1 MTTPALHQLGPLLEG
16 VEVPPALSA
25 LAQSALRALEAGRPD
40 EAARSLEGAYAADPD
55 PVLAYLLGVAHLAR
69 ADVYRAGPALD
80 AAVVRAPGL
89 WMAHLAR
96 ALVLEVMQDYEAAS
110 DALRR
115 VLQARAEH
123 VGAIA
128 ALARCYN
135 QQGKLDRA
143 EALSRRG
150 LELAPRDADLLSALA
165 DTLRRQDR
173 HGEAVEALRAVLAG
187 DAGHEAAA
195 VALGGSLLRLHRP
208 GEAQSIF
215 EDVLRRNGEST
226 GALAGMAEAL
236 QFEGRL
242 GEAQGYLLR
251 ALAAAPDLGWL
262 HLLHARLQARMGNAA
277 AAENSANMA
286 ATLEPAEPE
295 ALRIGIW
302 ACRELR
308 RFDDSALYAE
318 RLLVLVPDDA
328 EAVAARAVA
337 RVLRGE
343 AAAVLSE
350 LTPRMNGERTPPDVI
365 LALGCAQFALGRPRQ
380 AADLFVQVLRHR
392 ERDTLAQRLVGWA
405 YELVGNPTTDALALL
420 RVRLAEPDVRPLSP
434 QATPGME
441 PRPPAARDAWDDN
454 RVIGRRV
461 TGPIQPIVEVAVN
474 ALLSP
479 DRAPGATPIHGMPAM
494 ARLTPSG
501 GMSVVGAPTPARGM
515 AATRLTAPGT
525 PANAPGGGA
534 GLPNGRVPPGDAP
547 PPRTGT
553 GSLPAIAVA
562 TPAEVQAAST
572 LPASVAGDDDG
583 VESQQGGGEAVSIL
597 THVGERE
604 VSDLREILRR
614 LHRVV
619 SGDASL
625 IGVAVDLERLFED
638 LDQPMVLAI
647 LGPRGAGKTSF
658 VNALIGR
665 EVIPPATSAAHLLR
679 YGRHPVG
686 RILYRDGRIETVRF
700 QDLTGFLA
708 ANAAELTP
716 EVVQLV
722 EILYPIEELTKASIL
737 DVPEASLERRDDP
750 LLADADAI
758 IWLVGVDQPP
768 HHWKDAAR
776 WLAERPMDA
785 IAIVSRV
792 EGHDPTQVEAA
803 VNRARMTLGAAVED
817 VLPVSAKVALHGLR
831 TKNVEELRRAGIAR
845 LHRVLKR
852 QFFLRSA
859 WIKARAGRGR
869 ARTLLAQVVGQVEDR
884 HALLADRATALMA
897 LIEGVALDR
906 ARVRAEIEEDTPPRL
921 QGAIAAA
928 VEQASRDLAE
938 ILRENRG
945 QTGRAHV
952 VRAIRARVEAAVGD
966 AVDRVRETVDAR
978 LETLTDGYLD
988 QLEAVFPTAEDS
1000 PQSQRILGL
1009 RGILDGFRQVLL
1021 EQTFGRHQAYLEGW
1035 VDQSPLDL
1043 LFKDDGFDPTP
1054 AQLAHAL
1061 RTRALRLDA
1070 ARPIRLD
1077 DLAEPLFEGISG
1089 FAEESLAE
1097 LRAAALELTKALRE
1111 PLRAVN
1117 LREEGGA

>member
-1 MTTPALHQLGPLLEG
+1 MTTPALQQLGPLLEG
-16 VEVPPALSA
+16 VEVPAPFAGVVETAMRA
-25 LAQSALRALEAGRPD
+25 LASGRAD
-40 EAARSLEGAYAADPD
+40 EAARSLEGAYAAEQD

-96 ALVLEVMQDYEAAS
+96 ALVLEVMQDFDAAA

-135 QQGKLDRA
+135 HQGKLDRA

-150 LELAPRDADLLSALA
+150 LELAPRDAALLAALA

-173 HGEAVEALRAVLAG
+173 HGEAVEVLRAVLG
-187 DAGHEAAA
+187 VEAGHEDAA

-208 GEAQSIF
+208 GEAQAIF

-236 QFEGRL
+236 QSEGRL

-262 HLLHARLQARMGNAA
+262 HLLHARLQARMNNAA

-286 ATLEPAEPE
+286 ATLEPGEPE

-328 EAVAARAVA
+328 EAIAARALS

-343 AAAVLSE
+343 AASVLSE

-420 RVRLAEPDVRPLSP
+420 RVRLAEPDVRPLV
-434 QATPGME
+434 PGALAGVDV
-441 PRPPAARDAWDDN
+441 RPPVRDAWDDG

-474 ALLSP
+474 ALLAP
-479 DRAPGATPIHGMPAM
+479 DRPPGATPVHGMPAI

-501 GMSVVGAPTPARGM
+501 GMPVVRVHAVGGAPPVPAGVTPGALGGHTGARDARP
-515 AATRLTAPGT
+515 AARP
-525 PANAPGGGA
+525 
-534 GLPNGRVPPGDAP
+534 
-547 PPRTGT
+547 GT

-562 TPAEVQAAST
+562 TPAEVQAAAAT
-572 LPASVAGDDDG
+572 PASAVAPASISGDDDG
-583 VESQQGGGEAVSIL
+583 VESQQGGGEAVSVL

-619 SGDASL
+619 SSDVSL
-625 IGVAVDLERLFED
+625 LGVAIDLERLIED

-768 HHWKDAAR
+768 HHWKDAER

-803 VNRARMTLGAAVED
+803 VNRARMTLGGAVEE

-859 WIKARAGRGR
+859 WIKARAGRAR
-869 ARTLLAQVVGQVEDR
+869 ARKLLAHVVGLVEDR
-884 HALLADRATALMA
+884 HVLLAERATALTA
-897 LIEGVALDR
+897 LVEQVALDR

-921 QGAIAAA
+921 QGAISAA

-945 QTGRAHV
+945 QAGRAHV

-966 AVDRVRETVDAR
+966 AVERVREMVDAR
-978 LETLTDGYLD
+978 LEALTDTYLD
-988 QLEAVFPTAEDS
+988 QLEAVFPPAEDS

-1009 RGILDGFRQVLL
+1009 RGLLDGFRQVLL

-1035 VDQSPLDL
+1035 VDQSPLEL
-1043 LFKDDGFDPTP
+1043 LFEDDGFDPTP

-1061 RTRALRLDA
+1061 RTRALRLES
-1070 ARPIRLD
+1070 ARPVRLD
-1077 DLAEPLFEGISG
+1077 DLAEPLFEGVSG

-1117 LREEGGA
+1117 LREDG

>member
-1 MTTPALHQLGPLLEG
+1 M
-16 VEVPPALSA
+16 
-25 LAQSALRALEAGRPD
+25 AQ
-40 EAARSLEGAYAADPD
+40 
-55 PVLAYLLGVAHLAR
+55 
-69 ADVYRAGPALD
+69 
-80 AAVVRAPGL
+80 
-89 WMAHLAR
+89 LAR
-96 ALVLEVMQDYEAAS
+96 ALVLEIMQDFDAAS

-135 QQGKLDRA
+135 HLGKLDRA

-150 LELAPRDADLLSALA
+150 LELAPRDVDLLSALSE
-165 DTLRRQDR
+165 TLRRQDR
-173 HGEAVEALRAVLAG
+173 HGEAVEVLRTVLAG
-187 DAGHEAAA
+187 EPGHEGAA

-208 GEAQSIF
+208 GEAQAIF

-236 QFEGRL
+236 QAEGRL

-392 ERDTLAQRLVGWA
+392 ERDALAQRLVGWA

-420 RVRLAEPDVRPLSP
+420 RVRLAEPDVRPL
-434 QATPGME
+434 AAMAAPGAE
-441 PRPPAARDAWDDN
+441 ARAAAPRSAWDDG
-454 RVIGRRV
+454 RAIGRRV

-474 ALLSP
+474 ALLAP
-479 DRAPGATPIHGMPAM
+479 DRPPGATPVHGMPAI

-501 GMSVVGAPTPARGM
+501 GMPIVGTASPGRDLPAGRLPPSSTPAGTASTRGAPTE
-515 AATRLTAPGT
+515 
-525 PANAPGGGA
+525 
-534 GLPNGRVPPGDAP
+534 GLPAVRS
-547 PPRTGT
+547 GT
-553 GSLPAIAVA
+553 GSMPAIAVA
-562 TPAEVQAAST
+562 TPAEVQA
-572 LPASVAGDDDG
+572 VANADDEG
-583 VESQQGGGEAVSIL
+583 VESQQGAGEAVSVL

-604 VSDLREILRR
+604 VSDLREVLRR
-614 LHRVV
+614 LHRIV
-619 SGDASL
+619 SADPSL
-625 IGVAVDLERLFED
+625 IAVAVDLERLIED

-708 ANAAELTP
+708 SNAAELTP
-716 EVVQLV
+716 DVVQLV

-792 EGHDPTQVEAA
+792 EGHDPTQVETA
-803 VNRARMTLGAAVED
+803 VSRARMMLGSTVED

-831 TKNVEELRRAGIAR
+831 TQNVEELRRAGIAR

-869 ARTLLAQVVGQVEDR
+869 ARKILAGVVGLVEDR
-884 HALLADRATALMA
+884 HALLVERATALTA
-897 LIEGVALDR
+897 LVEQVALDR

-921 QGAIAAA
+921 QGAITAA
-928 VEQASRDLAE
+928 VEQASRDLTE

-945 QTGRAHV
+945 HAGRPHV
-952 VRAIRARVEAAVGD
+952 SKAIRGRVESAVGD
-966 AVDRVRETVDAR
+966 AVERVREVVDAR
-978 LETLTDGYLD
+978 LEALTDTYLD
-988 QLEAVFPTAEDS
+988 QLEAVFPISEDS

-1035 VDQSPLDL
+1035 VDQSPLHV
-1043 LFKDDGFDPTP
+1043 LFDEDDAFDPTP
-1054 AQLAHAL
+1054 AQLALAL

-1111 PLRAVN
+1111 PLRAMN
-1117 LREEGGA
+1117 LREDGGP

>member
-1 MTTPALHQLGPLLEG
+1 MTPPALYQLGPLLDG
-16 VEVPPALSA
+16 VEVPPALAA
-25 LAQSALRALEAGRPD
+25 LAHSALRTLEAGRFD
-40 EAARSLEGAYAADPD
+40 EAARTLEVAYAADSD

-80 AAVVRAPGL
+80 AAVLGAPGL
-89 WMAHLAR
+89 LMAHLAR
-96 ALVLEVMQDYEAAS
+96 ALVLEVMQDFDSAS
-110 DALRR
+110 EALRR
-115 VLQARAEH
+115 VLQSRAEH

-135 QQGKLDRA
+135 HQGKLDRA

-150 LELAPRDADLLSALA
+150 LELAPRDPALLLALA
-165 DTLRRQDR
+165 ESLRHQDR
-173 HGEAVEALRAVLAG
+173 HAEAVEALRAVLAG
-187 DAGHEAAA
+187 EPGHEAAA
-195 VALGGSLLRLHRP
+195 VALGGSLLRLYHV
-208 GEAQSIF
+208 GEAQSLF

-236 QFEGRL
+236 RSEGRL

-251 ALAAAPDLGWL
+251 ALAAAPDQGWL

-286 ATLEPAEPE
+286 ATLEPGEPE

-302 ACRELR
+302 ACREQR
-308 RFDDSALYAE
+308 RLDDSALYGE

-328 EAVAARAVA
+328 EAVAARAMA
-337 RVLRGE
+337 RVLHGE

-350 LTPRMNGERTPPDVI
+350 LTPRMNGERTPTDVV
-365 LALGCAQFALGRPRQ
+365 LALGCAQFALGRPHQ
-380 AADLFVQVLRHR
+380 AADLFVQVLRDR
-392 ERDTLAQRLVGWA
+392 ERDTLAQRLLGWA
-405 YELVGNPTTDALALL
+405 YELVGNPTTDALGLL
-420 RVRLAEPDVRPLSP
+420 RVRLAEPDVRPLLPQSP
-434 QATPGME
+434 PGTE
-441 PRPPAARDAWDDN
+441 PRFPAASDGWDDN
-454 RVIGRRV
+454 RGVERRV

-474 ALLSP
+474 AIFSP
-479 DRAPGATPIHGMPAM
+479 ERVQERVPGMPV
-494 ARLTPSG
+494 
-501 GMSVVGAPTPARGM
+501 SVIGAPTPPRGM
-515 AATRLTAPGT
+515 STIRLPAVPVSARDGETSPSPSPG
-525 PANAPGGGA
+525 P
-534 GLPNGRVPPGDAP
+534 
-547 PPRTGT
+547 GT
-553 GSLPAIAVA
+553 GSLPAIALA

-572 LPASVAGDDDG
+572 GVTPPSGAGDDDG
-583 VESQQGGGEAVSIL
+583 VESQKGRNEPVSVL

-604 VSDLREILRR
+604 VSELREILRR

-619 SGDASL
+619 SGDPAL
-625 IGVAVDLERLFED
+625 LGVAVDLERLIAD
-638 LDQPMVLAI
+638 LDLPMVLAI

-665 EVIPPATSAAHLLR
+665 EVIPPATTAAHLLR

-758 IWLVGVDQPP
+758 IWLVGIDQPTN
-768 HHWKDAAR
+768 HWKDAAR

-792 EGHDPTQVEAA
+792 EGHDSTQVEAA
-803 VNRARMTLGAAVED
+803 VRRARMTLGAAVED

-831 TKNVEELRRAGIAR
+831 TKNVEALRRAGIAR

-852 QFFLRSA
+852 QFFQRSA

-869 ARTLLAQVVGQVEDR
+869 ARALLARLVGQVEDR
-884 HALLADRATALMA
+884 HLLLSERAAALTA
-897 LIEGVALDR
+897 LIEVVALDR
-906 ARVRAEIEEDTPPRL
+906 ARLRAEIEEDTPPRL
-921 QGAIAAA
+921 QGAIRAA
-928 VEQASRDLAE
+928 VEQESRDLAE

-945 QTGRAHV
+945 QSGRPHV
-952 VRAIRARVEAAVGD
+952 VMAIRRRIEAAVAD
-966 AVDRVRETVDAR
+966 AVERIREAVDAR
-978 LETLTDGYLD
+978 LEILTDGYLD
-988 QLEAVFPTAEDS
+988 QLDVVFPTAEDS
-1000 PQSQRILGL
+1000 PQSQRVLGL
-1009 RGILDGFRQVLL
+1009 RGILDGFRQVLI

-1035 VDQSPLDL
+1035 VDQSPLEL
-1043 LFKDDGFDPTP
+1043 LFVDADFDPTP
-1054 AQLAHAL
+1054 AQLAYAL
-1061 RTRALRLDA
+1061 TTRALRIDA

-1077 DLAEPLFEGISG
+1077 DFAEPLFEGISG

-1097 LRAAALELTKALRE
+1097 LHAAEFELRTALRE

-1117 LREEGGA
+1117 LREDGGA